1 MTCVIYN
8 SPIDPLTLVSDGS
21 ALTALLFDRDERAP
35 AQVDKPDAVLKE
47 TMKQLDQYFAGKRTA
62 FDLPLNPSGTEFQKR
77 VWMALRGIPYGKAVA
92 YRDIAAEIGSP
103 KAVRAVGGA
112 NGCNPIAIIV
122 PCHRVIG
129 ADGSLTGFGGGI
141 ERKRFL
147 LALERGEQALV
158 A

>member
-21 ALTALLFDRDERAP
+21 ALTALLFERDGRAP
-35 AQVDKPDAVLKE
+35 VQTGKMDAVLKE
-47 TMKQLDQYFAGKRTA
+47 TVKQLDQYFAGTRTN
-62 FDLPLNPSGTEFQKR
+62 FDLPLNPAGTEFQKR
-77 VWMALRGIPYGKAVA
+77 VWMALRAIPYGQSVA
-92 YRDIAAEIGSP
+92 YRDIAEQIGNP

-129 ADGSLTGFGGGI
+129 ANGSLTGFGGGLD
-141 ERKRFL
+141 RKRYL
-147 LALERGEQALV
+147 LALERGEQPLA